1 MKVRET
7 QSVAETEAFGAELA
21 AQAERG
27 WVIGL
32 SGDLGA
38 GKTAFVRGF
47 ARGLGFPGRVHSPT
61 FALLNEYRGGR
72 LPIHHLDLYRLGSAE
87 EVRGAGLEVYL
98 DRPEGVALVEWIGR
112 WGGGEQAA
120 GAGRLRHLS
129 FQHIDEQRR
138 RIEYDDSGA

>member
-1 MKVRET
+1 MKALET
-7 QSVAETEAFGAELA
+7 HSVEETEALGAELA
-21 AQAERG
+21 AEAQAG

-32 SGDLGA
+32 SGELGA

-47 ARGLGFPGRVHSPT
+47 ARGMGYLGRVHSPT

-72 LPIHHLDLYRLGSAE
+72 LPIHHLDLYRLGSVE
-87 EVRGAGLEVYL
+87 EVRGAGLDEYL
-98 DRPEGVALVEWIGR
+98 ERPEGVALVEWIGR
-112 WGGGEQAA
+112 WIDGGQP
-120 GAGRLRHLS
+120 GRARGFRHLS